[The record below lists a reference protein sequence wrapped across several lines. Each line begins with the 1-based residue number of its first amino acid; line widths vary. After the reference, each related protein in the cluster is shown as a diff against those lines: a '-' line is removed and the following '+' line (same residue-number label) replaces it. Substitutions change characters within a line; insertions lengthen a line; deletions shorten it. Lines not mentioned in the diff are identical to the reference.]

1 MKNKRFV
8 LISLILFTLW
18 HLKAQ
23 TGNAVYSF
31 LDLPASAHLAAMGGT
46 NVSLSNMDV
55 NFAFNNPALLNQD
68 TKNTLG
74 LNYTS
79 YLAGIGFGSA
89 IYGFNMGE
97 QNFWAIGI
105 RFVNYGQFQA
115 YSEVNQSQGTFTA
128 QDYALNVIYA
138 RQLNDQWNIGIAFQ
152 PIYSH
157 YDVYSS
163 LGLSSNVGIHFHDDN
178 SLIAF
183 GVVAKNIGTQITSFD
198 AVNGSSTKEAL
209 PFVIECGFTKKF
221 EHAPIQFTLTGTNLQ
236 KWNLN
241 YSSNTMN
248 VSTKVSFANMLMRH
262 LLFAVDLVPNDHFYL
277 SFSYNNRRANEL
289 NIANTRSLS
298 GFSGGIGF
306 NISHVQIGFAVAEY
320 QIGNLTY
327 HFSLSTHLS
336 NFGIQ

>member
-1 MKNKRFV
+1 MKKKFV
-8 LISLILFTLW
+8 FLFITLITFCSV
-18 HLKAQ
+18 KSQ
-23 TGNAVYSF
+23 TGSAVYSF
-31 LDLPASAHLAAMGGT
+31 LDLPASAHIAAMGGT
-46 NVSLSNMDV
+46 NVSSASQDV
-55 NFAFNNPALLNQD
+55 NFSFNNPALLNQE

-79 YLAGIGFGSA
+79 YLAGIGFGST
-89 IYGFNMGE
+89 IYGFNVGE

-105 RFVNYGQFQA
+105 RFVNYGQFQG
-115 YSEVNQSQGTFTA
+115 YSDVNQPQGTFTA
-128 QDYALNVIYA
+128 QDYALNVMYA
-138 RQLNDQWNIGIAFQ
+138 RPLNDQWNIGIAFQ

-157 YDVYSS
+157 YEVYSS
-163 LGLSSNVGIHFHDDN
+163 LALSTNVGIHFHDEN
-178 SLIAF
+178 SLMSF

-198 AVNGSSTKEAL
+198 RVDGLYGKEPL
-209 PFVIECGFTKKF
+209 PFEIECGFTKKF

-241 YSSNTMN
+241 YAT
-248 VSTKVSFANMLMRH
+248 STASASKISFGNMLLRH
-262 LLFAVDLVPNDHFYL
+262 LLFSVDLIPSDHFYL

-289 NIANTRSLS
+289 NIANVRSLS
-298 GFSGGIGF
+298 GFSGGFGF
-306 NISHVQIGFAVAEY
+306 NISQIQIGFAVAEY